1 MLTTTKTTSH
11 FNLNVLRSGLAI
23 ALGIIAASIYSSPLH
38 AQTRTLKETMLDDI
52 EVGKDEGW
60 NFISE
65 EETISIQNNLKEL
78 GDYSILDRNQDSG
91 DLRLVEE
98 DRRWES
104 PNNRPDYTLETDVY
118 DY

>member
-1 MLTTTKTTSH
+1 MLTTIKTRSH
-11 FNLNVLRSGLAI
+11 LNSNVLRSVLAI
-23 ALGIIAASIYSSPLH
+23 ALGIIAASVYSLPLH

-52 EVGKDEGW
+52 EAGKDEGW

-78 GDYSILDRNQDSG
+78 GDYSILDRRSDSG

-98 DRRWES
+98 DRRWGS
-104 PNNRPDYTLETDVY
+104 PSNRPDYTLETEVY